1 MTEHPAPEFRIV
13 RGRPTPEEIAATAAV
28 LCLLL
33 RGGPPDGTG
42 PAPAGPAPAGPAPAG
57 PAPAGPGWLRPL
69 PHVPA
74 GAWRTVG

>member
-42 PAPAGPAPAGPAPAG
+42 PAPAGPAPAGP
-57 PAPAGPGWLRPL
+57 GWLRPL

>member
-1 MTEHPAPEFRIV
+1 MTEHPSEHTAPEFRIV
-13 RGRPTPEEIAATAAV
+13 RGRPTPEEIAATTAV

-33 RGGPPDGTG
+33 RGGPPDD
-42 PAPAGPAPAGPAPAG
+42 AGPVSAT
-57 PAPAGPGWLRPL
+57 PGWLRPL

>member
-1 MTEHPAPEFRIV
+1 MTEHPVPGFRIV

-42 PAPAGPAPAGPAPAG
+42 PAPDGPGAAA
-57 PAPAGPGWLRPL
+57 PGWLRPL